1 MYHACIF
8 CFVKPVILFCYIFQ
22 LHNGVLPELPDTKC
36 PVCDREYQSFER
48 QMRHIFELHQDYWQI
63 FSGGRPLEVFIRQR
77 EIKHREKRFSCEI
90 CKKYYSHETG
100 YLKHMATHPE
110 MSNLKMTF
118 WTCQVCQKVFTKL
131 SFLERHMDMKADDAH
146 KRALADYK
154 FSNSAKFRGVIA
166 AAAGSAATQ
175 EGVSASEYQMSVENS
190 IDTASRPVFPTAN
203 SVVTSA
209 IQPKDLDVTPTTSRN
224 SWKVHGG
231 FPSLNAQ
238 PNDNRAHVSF
248 SPVSQFNNGTEKAE
262 QTLSQSTTFSN
273 ISAAT
278 ADTKSGIITSTD
290 SSKELNTNSEN
301 ARHENKKSNDNSAEQ
316 SRKAILS
323 VPQGLSPTANLAN
336 QFPPNT
342 ISPRLASD
350 GMFPAVSSSYRPMTP
365 LEQLALAGSSMM
377 HNPTALVPGFPMRS
391 SHMAMPPMSAAGM
404 VAAHSHLPIPRLPDP
419 SDQEDIASALQS
431 IANQVN
437 TSK

>member
-1 MYHACIF
+1 M
-8 CFVKPVILFCYIFQ
+8 
-22 LHNGVLPELPDTKC
+22 
-36 PVCDREYQSFER
+36 EY
-48 QMRHIFELHQDYWQI
+48 Y
-63 FSGGRPLEVFIRQR
+63 P
-77 EIKHREKRFSCEI
+77 
-90 CKKYYSHETG
+90 
-100 YLKHMATHPE
+100 
-110 MSNLKMTF
+110 
-118 WTCQVCQKVFTKL
+118 
-131 SFLERHMDMKADDAH
+131 SFLTLNVPCVIENISRLSDKCDTSLSYTKIIGRYSPVGAPWKSSSDNERSNIEKNVFLVRYARNTTATRPATWSTWQPTQKWVIWKWLSGPARCVRKCLRSYRSWNVTWTW
-146 KRALADYK
+146 KRTKRTSELLADYK

-175 EGVSASEYQMSVENS
+175 EGVSSSGHQMSVENS
-190 IDTASRPVFPTAN
+190 INTASRPIFPTAN

-209 IQPKDLDVTPTTSRN
+209 IQPKDSDVTPTTSRN

-231 FPSLNAQ
+231 FPLLSTQ
-238 PNDNRAHVSF
+238 PNDNQAYLSF

-262 QTLSQSTTFSN
+262 QTLLQSATFSN
-273 ISAAT
+273 MSAVT
-278 ADTKSGIITSTD
+278 ADTKSGITTSTGA
-290 SSKELNTNSEN
+290 KELNTNSEH
-301 ARHENKKSNDNSAEQ
+301 AKHENKECNDNSAEQ

-336 QFPPNT
+336 QFPPNA

-404 VAAHSHLPIPRLPDP
+404 VTAHSHLPIPRLPDP

-437 TSK
+437 ISK